1 MTDKKEWIII
11 LSKLNNDFSQLL
23 YLIFY
28 LEKNKVINYE
38 QKINLKNLLL
48 NNPQSLIPFLKKL
61 KITNNLFKFTESVTK
76 LIPEEQIEEDK
87 NSSNNV
93 YLNKSK
99 HLITISNDSLN
110 DEITK
115 DDNGF

>member
-28 LEKNKVINYE
+28 LEKNKAINYE
-38 QKINLKNLLL
+38 QKINLKKLLL
-48 NNPQSLIPFLKKL
+48 SNPQSLIPFLKEL
-61 KITNNLFKFTESVTK
+61 KITNNLFKFTESVTI

-87 NSSNNV
+87 NSSNNI

-99 HLITISNDSLN
+99 HLITISNDSLK

>member
-1 MTDKKEWIII
+1 MTDKKEWITVI
-11 LSKLNNDFSQLL
+11 SKLNNEYSQIL

-28 LEKNKVINYE
+28 LEKNNVINYE
-38 QKINLKNLLL
+38 QKINLKKLLL
-48 NNPQSLIPFLKKL
+48 INPQSLLPILDELKL
-61 KITNNLFKFTESVTK
+61 TNNLFKFYESVTQ
-76 LIPEEQIEEDK
+76 LIPDEILKENI

-99 HLITISNDSLN
+99 HLITISNDSIN
-110 DEITK
+110 EEITK

>member
-38 QKINLKNLLL
+38 QKINLKKLLL
-48 NNPQSLIPFLKKL
+48 NNPQS
-61 KITNNLFKFTESVTK
+61 
-76 LIPEEQIEEDK
+76 
-87 NSSNNV
+87 
-93 YLNKSK
+93 
-99 HLITISNDSLN
+99 
-110 DEITK
+110 
-115 DDNGF
+115 